1 MSKIN
6 KLTIKQ
12 MMHIFDN
19 GLIETCSE
27 EEKDQVNR
35 FAFGDDFMDSD
46 DKGSSYQYEE
56 NQG

>member
-1 MSKIN
+1 MKNKNN
-6 KLTIKQ
+6 KLTKEQ
-12 MMHIFDN
+12 MMHILDN

-46 DKGSSYQYEE
+46 DKGSVKKYAEK
-56 NQG
+56 